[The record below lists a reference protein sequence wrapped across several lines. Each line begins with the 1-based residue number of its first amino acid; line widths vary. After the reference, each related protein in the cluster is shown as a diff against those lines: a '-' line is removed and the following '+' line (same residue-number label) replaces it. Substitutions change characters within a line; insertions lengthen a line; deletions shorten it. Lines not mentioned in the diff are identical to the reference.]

1 MGDHDLQ
8 QPRWIWDKQETV
20 VGRTDDHRLQRVGGN
35 LSSKCI
41 ISRLCKV
48 SPFSL
53 PLYNSAKIVASNF
66 FLYLIHLCLK
76 FSEHLCFPDWTMTDI
91 LTNIT
96 FHL

>member
-8 QPRWIWDKQETV
+8 QPRWIWDEQETV

-53 PLYNSAKIVASNF
+53 PLYNSAKIVATNF
-66 FLYLIHLCLK
+66 FFVFNSPLFEIFRALML
-76 FSEHLCFPDWTMTDI
+76 S
-91 LTNIT
+91 
-96 FHL
+96 